1 MDPHGLGSGDPRSDL
16 GPILDYLKDITK
28 LPPEVTRP
36 EQYSFDIRI
45 QNGAVLGLPNNVDR
59 VDPEYVFAMRRIKG
73 SVSRPEVNGELVHFM
88 DFNVVDQGRA
98 RGGVFRNPISMA
110 VLVGM
115 GGPAHDM
122 VWDTFYAFVPG
133 SDIQLDFQPA
143 LANFPAVSDATFI
156 VSITGDLVRTR
167 RLPDGT
173 LVIPG
178 VNG

>member
-1 MDPHGLGSGDPRSDL
+1 MHLGSGDPRSDL
-16 GPILDYLKDITK
+16 GPILDYLKDIAK

-36 EQYSFDIRI
+36 EQYSFNIRI
-45 QNGAVLGLPNNVDR
+45 LNGAINAQNNVSR

-73 SVSRPEVNGELVHFM
+73 SVSRPEVNGELVHLM
-88 DFNVVDQGRA
+88 DFNVVDQGRG
-98 RGGVFRNPISMA
+98 RGGIYRIPISMA

-122 VWDTFYAFVPG
+122 VWDSFYAFVPG
-133 SDIQLDFQPA
+133 SDIQLDFLPA
-143 LANFPAVSDATFI
+143 LAQFPQVSDATFI
-156 VSITGDLVRTR
+156 ISVTGDLVRTR